1 MGNCIPYIKGEPY
14 KGSLKDLAKEI
25 AEQYHSL
32 KDDKNNPLVKAVE
45 AIDYINA
52 TAKK

>member
-1 MGNCIPYIKGEPY
+1 
-14 KGSLKDLAKEI
+14 
-25 AEQYHSL
+25 L